1 MAGPSS
7 LPGLCLRG
15 TQSPVRLE
23 VGGPCIPVKPEYLL
37 NPSFEISYP
46 CSCGFCCNVDSLATS
61 SMPWTKACPLGACPR
76 IESLLRKSHFG
87 SFLRSFSLNMSNY
100 AQSTRYAHG
109 AGSAQSTRY
118 AHRAGSA
125 QSAPQTTCHGAGSS
139 PQMTSKWLSLATT
152 SILGQAPSLRAG
164 RQAVTCAG

>member
-1 MAGPSS
+1 MRVSSELTTLPVLVSAMAGPSS
-7 LPGLCLRG
+7 LPGLCLRR
-15 TQSPVRLE
+15 TLSPVRLE
-23 VGGPCIPVKPEYLL
+23 VAGPCIPVKPEYLL
-37 NPSFEISYP
+37 DRGLVFS
-46 CSCGFCCNVDSLATS
+46 CRCCCGFCSNVDSLETS

-87 SFLRSFSLNMSNY
+87 PFLRSFSLNMNNY
-100 AQSTRYAHG
+100 
-109 AGSAQSTRY
+109 
-118 AHRAGSA
+118 A

-139 PQMTSKWLSLATT
+139 PQMIEKMTSKWVSLATT